1 MQAQGLMRSD
11 LTQAHLQFV
20 LGHRTVVSVT
30 VRMWRCER
38 SFCHVVKLKLEGPGC
53 NRTFC
58 LFSSWKKLGGRG
70 FMLWMKS
77 WRDSGWTFAHIF
89 LCLVQT
95 WLILSREL
103 GRSRL
108 VLRVALITNNKY
120 RIKLAGKHGCSFKIT
135 KIRKQLNVFVTP
147 PGWAQCPSVGST
159 KVNTLLFVYN
169 DTPPGRLRCTTTW

>member
-1 MQAQGLMRSD
+1 MFSHRLRCSSMCKHWNAGLSLPQFYRSASTWIPCLSRAKRSTDKFTKGAAEMQLLGLISKTKDVNVQAQGLMRSD

-103 GRSRL
+103 GRS
-108 VLRVALITNNKY
+108 
-120 RIKLAGKHGCSFKIT
+120 G
-135 KIRKQLNVFVTP
+135 
-147 PGWAQCPSVGST
+147 
-159 KVNTLLFVYN
+159 LF
-169 DTPPGRLRCTTTW
+169 